1 METADLVAF
10 TEEILNENID
20 FMCSGNSEQIGTT
33 SQYSVYYWILAY
45 KVYISA
51 YSYFSEL
58 VYAVAGM
65 VYFFKHFFSLKSE

>member
-33 SQYSVYYWILAY
+33 SQYSVYY
-45 KVYISA
+45 
-51 YSYFSEL
+51 
-58 VYAVAGM
+58 
-65 VYFFKHFFSLKSE
+65 